1 MRRETGISNVL
12 VTIFLLSFMFLAH
25 AIELTDYISTTES
38 PLSIVQANYT
48 SGSDVYTIVTIASK
62 ESLVLKNGD
71 LVKDLDT
78 IKTAINAKCFGSTY
92 PSSATL
98 TSIKNNVL
106 AFNASR
112 NAETSFGGFEEFC
125 DSITG
130 QTNGD
135 EGGCKD
141 TISCQV
147 ACNMGSYSC
156 MQYGQG
162 SALFIPTLLEYA
174 NVKRSIDSEVNT
186 VLNNADLLNSA
197 SSFSQVTFNVS
208 SKIREM
214 YNAIKGLQDDEAIY
228 EANKLFTTPTFAFC
242 TPVGYVF
249 NLNGTAL
256 SSALAATTQM
266 LNNAACFDNVDSSA
280 NFIFNETFRRIDLYG
295 STKAKL
301 NLQNQFNNLSSR
313 YNELSDT
320 GTSILELMDDSQIS
334 NYLSSVESLN
344 QAFYANLSS
353 GQTDS
358 AGLVL
363 SYIVDE
369 LDDFENYLNITYS
382 SFNTMVDYRDN
393 AEMLFEKA
401 SVVIDESDSTLYA
414 DLQTL
419 KSKYSSLNAKLS
431 EKIVYSEIPSFSD
444 EFSGIV
450 KDLEALIAK
459 KKESNAETVPSALS
473 STMKGVSLAVLDTF
487 STPLGIK
494 ESEKRAW
501 MTNIPLIIIGI
512 TDILLLAVFSVAFFF
527 LVMKGSSAF
536 LRTKVINTWIAIFAV
551 VIVLLLGLSYA
562 LNVAISNEISS
573 TSIYDFMSEVKD
585 AGKVNIMVEYL
596 STENST
602 AILGCA
608 SDLEVKFIM
617 DGVEVNKISVVDGI
631 CNDRL
636 LTECMSDLGD
646 EPLIQLQYSDIDDS
660 NFYTFYKP
668 EGIIQGGQEYFEKC
682 YVAEFM
688 E

>member
-12 VTIFLLSFMFLAH
+12 VAIFLLSFMFAAH
-25 AIELTDYISTTES
+25 AVELTDYISATES

-62 ESLVLKNGD
+62 ESMVLKNGEI
-71 LVKDLDT
+71 VKDLDT
-78 IKTAINAKCFGSTY
+78 IKVAINAKCFGSAY

-135 EGGCKD
+135 EGGCED
-141 TISCQV
+141 TVSCQV
-147 ACNMGSYSC
+147 ACNMGSYAC
-156 MQYGQG
+156 MQYAQG
-162 SALFIPTLLEYA
+162 SAVFIPTLLEYA
-174 NVKRSIDSEVNT
+174 NVKRSMDSEVNT
-186 VLNNADLLNSA
+186 VISNADLLNSA

-214 YNAIKGLQDDEAIY
+214 SNAIKGLQDDEVIY
-228 EANKLFTTPTFAFC
+228 EANKLFTKPTFSFC
-242 TPVGYVF
+242 TPVGYDL

-256 SSALAATTQM
+256 SSALTATTQI

-280 NFIFNETFRRIDLYG
+280 AFIFNETFRRIDLYG
-295 STKAKL
+295 STKAKS
-301 NLQNQFNNLSSR
+301 NLQSQFNNLSSR
-313 YNELSDT
+313 YNDLSDT
-320 GTSILELMDDSQIS
+320 GTSILELMEDSQIS
-334 NYLSSVESLN
+334 NYLSSIESLN

-369 LDDFENYLNITYS
+369 LDDFENYLDITYS
-382 SFNTMVDYRDN
+382 SFSNMIDYKED

-419 KSKYSSLNAKLS
+419 ESEYNTLNSKLS
-431 EKIVYSEIPSFSD
+431 DKIVYSELPEYSD
-444 EFSGIV
+444 DFAEIAD
-450 KDLEALIAK
+450 DLETLIDK

-501 MTNIPLIIIGI
+501 MANIPLIIIGI
-512 TDILLLAVFSVAFFF
+512 TDILLLAVFSIAFFF
-527 LVMKGSSAF
+527 LVMRGSSAF
-536 LRTKVINTWIAIFAV
+536 LKTKVINTWIAIFAV
-551 VIVLLLGLSYA
+551 AIVLLLGLSYA
-562 LNVAISNEISS
+562 LNVAISSEISS
-573 TSIYDFMSEVKD
+573 TSIYDFISDVES
-585 AGKVNIMVEYL
+585 AGKVNIFVEYL
-596 STENST
+596 STDNST
-602 AILGCA
+602 AISGCA

-617 DGVEVNKISVVDGI
+617 NGVEVNKVSVVDGI

-646 EPLIQLQYSDIDDS
+646 EPLIQLQYSDADDS

-668 EGIIQGGQEYFEKC
+668 EGIIQGDQEYFENC
-682 YVAEFM
+682 YVSEFI